1 MNQASHMLG
10 IQSLAFFHKKLLF
23 FRKNLKI
30 DNFLFSI
37 KHKTTQNKE
46 LKYRRKNIVCS
57 RPLRVKRWFIKYVH
71 ILNVEILYFFIES

>member
-23 FRKNLKI
+23 FRKKLKI

-46 LKYRRKNIVCS
+46 LKYRRKNIVWT
-57 RPLRVKRWFIKYVH
+57 PK
-71 ILNVEILYFFIES
+71 EILEPFYLAFVGS

>member
-46 LKYRRKNIVCS
+46 LKYRRKNIVWLS
-57 RPLRVKRWFIKYVH
+57 RVFT
-71 ILNVEILYFFIES
+71 